1 VALVSYYRD
10 GKLIGRH
17 EARPTKPSLFGSF
30 GARRLMHAAD
40 FVTVDDV
47 VVKDRNGPPGRVL
60 GTLPLKDKRAVG

>member
-1 VALVSYYRD
+1 MVSYYRG
-10 GKLIGRH
+10 GKLIARR
-17 EARPTKPSLFGSF
+17 EARTTKPSLSLLGSF
-30 GARRLMHAAD
+30 GARRLMLMAD